1 MQPLTQAQLEILG
14 SLLTVIIGKMKYDE
28 DTDWGT
34 DEDEPEEEALFAEL
48 RKVSACCDI
57 L

>member
-48 RKVSACCDI
+48 RKVSVCCDI